1 MEKNEGKVFEK
12 DFQDSYPIGVFI
24 YRLKD
29 TASTFTGGKNTKYT
43 TYNMCDY
50 IAFNP
55 EHKCVLALELKSFK
69 GKSMPFTNIKS
80 HQLTDMKKAKDE
92 QNIESYFVL
101 NFRDV
106 GETYLVDIDDMIW
119 YIEHS
124 GRKSID
130 LLYCRENAIFL
141 PQELKRV
148 HYKYNM
154 EEIFDL
160 L

>member
-1 MEKNEGKVFEK
+1 MIMEKNEGKVFEK

-101 NFRDV
+101 NFSSAF
-106 GETYLVDIDDMIW
+106 W
-119 YIEHS
+119 A
-124 GRKSID
+124 KFCF
-130 LLYCRENAIFL
+130 CRNFVPAFL
-141 PQELKRV
+141 ANPSTAKFFATFTAELCRFFV
-148 HYKYNM
+148 
-154 EEIFDL
+154 FGFAC
-160 L
+160 